1 MFFQK
6 IFRDSLLFHNFCS
19 MKSKHFFATIPFF
32 CDMNLNLSEESAQP
46 SKIHSKPKKQE
57 DLSNIFFKVQS
68 EDYAT
73 CYGEWLKNTLK
84 NFEINGN
91 IKETRL
97 GTKTFHLFGTDNVQ
111 KNKIQGRVNIIQH
124 AANNPIQDRF
134 IIQDIKHLNGFF
146 VAIFDGFGGFHA
158 CIA

>member
-1 MFFQK
+1 
-6 IFRDSLLFHNFCS
+6 
-19 MKSKHFFATIPFF
+19 MKSKKFFATIPFF
-32 CDMNLNLSEESAQP
+32 CDMNLNLSEETVQS
-46 SKIHSKPKKQE
+46 SKIPSKPKKQE

-68 EDYAT
+68 EDYDA
-73 CYGEWLKNTLK
+73 CYGQWLKNTLK
-84 NFEINGN
+84 KIEINGN

-97 GTKTFHLFGTDNVQ
+97 GTKTFHLFGTDHVQ

-134 IIQDIKHLNGFF
+134 IIQDIKHLNGYF

-158 CIA
+158 CKKII